1 MAETITAKILRYDP
15 STDEAPFYASHK
27 IPYEDAQGDG
37 FMTGLQVL
45 HAVNEQEAIG
55 YDYCC
60 RSGLCGRCSM
70 MIDGKA
76 GLACW
81 TPLTPGE
88 HTFEP
93 LAGFPVIKDLVVDR
107 SRAYQKIIKVTPE
120 TLTVNPIKELQP
132 IEHDLYWNTL
142 ERINMCR
149 ECYSCYATCSAL
161 QQGGKWSTYA
171 GPAAMMV
178 IAQHY
183 LDTRDQSD
191 RLLQAVFEGVFD
203 CIQCGFCTEVC
214 PSHINITELIATM
227 QKAAEERDLKPTDA

>member
-1 MAETITAKILRYDP
+1 MADTIVASIYRFDP
-15 STDEAPFYASHK
+15 SVDEAGTFVDYE
-27 IPYEDAQGDG
+27 IPYEDTKGDG

-45 HAVNEQEAIG
+45 HAVNEREPIG

-81 TPLTPGE
+81 TPLTPGT

-93 LAGFPVIKDLVVDR
+93 LTGFPVIRDLVVDR
-107 SRAYQKIIKVTPE
+107 ERAYQKILKVAPQ
-120 TLTVNPIKELQP
+120 TLTVDPIVEVKN
-132 IEHDLYWNTL
+132 IDRTLYWDTL

-161 QQGGKWSTYA
+161 QINNKWSSFA

-183 LDTRDQSD
+183 LDTKDQSD
-191 RLLQAVFEGVFD
+191 RITQAVFEGVFD
-203 CIQCGFCTEVC
+203 CISCGFCTTVC
-214 PSHINITELIATM
+214 PSHIKITDLIKDM
-227 QKAAEERDLKPTDA
+227 QNAAAERGLKPASA